1 MVFCF
6 FKQKTAYEIRI
17 SYWSSDV
24 CSSDLHGLALK
35 MNTSHPF
42 DHQMKVIQ
50 LVGSPVQSSARFSGR
65 RRAGPSRPGAQSAA
79 CAGCTV
85 RVAQRFGCCVTAVP
99 HAVCGEPR
107 SEEHTSELQS
117 LMRI

>member
-1 MVFCF
+1 MSLFILF
-6 FKQKTAYEIRI
+6 FFSSRSRHTWFALVTGVQTCALPIGMIRSKSGAGDSEAETSLPLSARASLLI
-17 SYWSSDV
+17 VILSEGGPNR
-24 CSSDLHGLALK
+24 GLALK

-79 CAGCTV
+79 
-85 RVAQRFGCCVTAVP
+85 
-99 HAVCGEPR
+99 
-107 SEEHTSELQS
+107 
-117 LMRI
+117 